1 MQFTDRE
8 IEKIVAEVIG
18 AVEKSSKAGGS
29 DPSKESGA
37 PRSFSGLKNMNLAF
51 AKELIE
57 GVEKKAKEI
66 GVNAVIAVSDRGA
79 NPVAVHCMDNSYI
92 ASYDIAFQKAYTV
105 AALKMSTSELKKLAQ
120 PGKPLYGIQWTNNGR
135 IVIFGGGEP
144 LTVDGTV
151 IGGIGV
157 SGGSEEQDTFL
168 AEYGLKLFKEA
179 IAKNERK

>member
-1 MQFTDRE
+1 MQYTADQ
-8 IEKIVAEVIG
+8 IEKVVAEVVASLSQNG
-18 AVEKSSKAGGS
+18 ASSGDPGRVRKGGKPYS
-29 DPSKESGA
+29 E
-37 PRSFSGLKNMNLAF
+37 LKNMNLAL
-51 AKELIE
+51 AKELIA
-57 GVEKKAKEI
+57 GVEKKAGEI

-92 ASYDIAFQKAYTV
+92 ASYDIAFQKAFTV

-120 PGKPLYGIQWTNNGR
+120 PGQPLYGIQFTNNSR

-144 LTVDGTV
+144 LSIDGTV

-168 AEYGLKLFKEA
+168 AEYGLKLVKEA
-179 IAKNERK
+179 IAKK

>member
-1 MQFTDRE
+1 MRFTDE
-8 IEKIVAEVIG
+8 NIEKIVAEVI
-18 AVEKSSKAGGS
+18 AALDKSSAGAAAELPANG
-29 DPSKESGA
+29 DA
-37 PRSFSGLKNMNLAF
+37 NNFSNLKNMKLAF
-51 AKELIE
+51 AKQLIE

-105 AALKMSTSELKKLAQ
+105 AALKMSTSQLKKLAQ
-120 PGKPLYGIQWTNNGR
+120 PGQPLYGIQFTNNNR

-144 LTVDGTV
+144 LKIGDTV

-179 IAKNERK
+179 IAKK

>member
-1 MQFTDRE
+1 MRFTDDE
-8 IEKIVAEVIG
+8 IEKIVAEVTAAVGKGSAG
-18 AVEKSSKAGGS
+18 AVAEKSSKDTANAS
-29 DPSKESGA
+29 YA
-37 PRSFSGLKNMNLAF
+37 NLKNMKLAF

-105 AALKMSTSELKKLAQ
+105 AALKMSTSQLKKLAQ
-120 PGKPLYGIQWTNNGR
+120 PGQPLYGIQFTNNNR

-144 LTVDGTV
+144 LSIGDTV

-179 IAKNERK
+179 IAKK

>member
-1 MQFTDRE
+1 MQFTDE
-8 IEKIVAEVIG
+8 KIEKIVAEVIAALG
-18 AVEKSSKAGGS
+18 TDPVASRKDLPETDGSMAYSK
-29 DPSKESGA
+29 
-37 PRSFSGLKNMNLAF
+37 LKNMKLAL

-57 GVEKKAKEI
+57 GVEKKAREI

-144 LTVDGTV
+144 LKIGDTV

-157 SGGSEEQDTFL
+157 SGGSEDQDTFL

-179 IAKNERK
+179 IAKK

>member
-1 MQFTDRE
+1 MQFTDE
-8 IEKIVAEVIG
+8 KIEKVVAEVIAALSENG
-18 AVEKSSKAGGS
+18 ADGEGS
-29 DPSKESGA
+29 PGREIANAKGYGA
-37 PRSFSGLKNMNLAF
+37 LKNMTLAF

-92 ASYDIAFQKAYTV
+92 ASYDIAFQKAFTV

-120 PGKPLYGIQWTNNGR
+120 PGKPLYGIQFTNNNR

-144 LTVDGTV
+144 LKNGDTV

-157 SGGSEEQDTFL
+157 SGGSEDQDTFL

-179 IAKNERK
+179 IAKK